1 LEHTEWLLLTQSGLS
16 HWVNDFAHI
25 ALYND
30 HLHFVERDKFHV
42 IFQRIIQ
49 YTPINIL
56 EIGMPEDNNQEKGT
70 IMKRIITV
78 TVASLLLGVSGIAAA
93 DPVTMVWTC
102 TLNDGVAAEQSQAAG
117 KKWVALVRK
126 MTGNDEITS
135 SWVTAVV
142 GETGNFRWVDTYP
155 SLEVWAAVQTAWANS
170 EEAAALDEE
179 LETNETCSN
188 SRLYR
193 SVVVD

>member
-1 LEHTEWLLLTQSGLS
+1 
-16 HWVNDFAHI
+16 
-25 ALYND
+25 
-30 HLHFVERDKFHV
+30 
-42 IFQRIIQ
+42 
-49 YTPINIL
+49 
-56 EIGMPEDNNQEKGT
+56 
-70 IMKRIITV
+70 MKRIITV
-78 TVASLLLGVSGIAAA
+78 AVASMLLGMSGLAAA

-102 TLNDGVAAEQSQAAG
+102 TLNDGVTAEQSQAAG

-142 GETGNFRWVDTYP
+142 GEVGHFMWVDTYP

-170 EEAAALDEE
+170 EEGAALEEE
-179 LETNETCSN
+179 LEANETCSK

>member
-1 LEHTEWLLLTQSGLS
+1 
-16 HWVNDFAHI
+16 
-25 ALYND
+25 
-30 HLHFVERDKFHV
+30 
-42 IFQRIIQ
+42 
-49 YTPINIL
+49 
-56 EIGMPEDNNQEKGT
+56 
-70 IMKRIITV
+70 MKRIITV

-102 TLNDGVAAEQSQAAG
+102 TLNDGVTAEQSQATG
-117 KKWVALVRK
+117 KKWVALVRE

-142 GETGNFRWVDTYP
+142 GEVGHFMWVDTYP

-170 EEAAALDEE
+170 EEATALEEE
-179 LETNETCSN
+179 LEANEICSK

-193 SVVVD
+193 STVVD

>member
-1 LEHTEWLLLTQSGLS
+1 L
-16 HWVNDFAHI
+16 
-25 ALYND
+25 
-30 HLHFVERDKFHV
+30 
-42 IFQRIIQ
+42 
-49 YTPINIL
+49 IL
-56 EIGMPEDNNQEKGT
+56 ENNNQEKGT

-102 TLNDGVAAEQSQAAG
+102 TLNDGVTAEQSQAVG
-117 KKWVALVRK
+117 KKWVTLVRK
-126 MTGNDEITS
+126 KTGNDEITS

-142 GETGNFRWVDTYP
+142 GEMGHFMWVDTYP

-170 EEAAALDEE
+170 EEAAAIEEE
-179 LETNETCSN
+179 LEANETCSK

>member
-1 LEHTEWLLLTQSGLS
+1 
-16 HWVNDFAHI
+16 
-25 ALYND
+25 
-30 HLHFVERDKFHV
+30 
-42 IFQRIIQ
+42 
-49 YTPINIL
+49 
-56 EIGMPEDNNQEKGT
+56 MPEDNNREKGKT
-70 IMKRIITV
+70 MIRILRV

-102 TLNDGVAAEQSQAAG
+102 TLNEGVSAEQSQAAG

-126 MTGNDEITS
+126 MVGNDEITS

-142 GETGNFRWVDTYP
+142 GETGQFMWVDTYP

-170 EEAAALDEE
+170 EEAAALEE
-179 LETNETCSN
+179 VFEANETCPKN
-188 SRLYR
+188 RLYR

>member
-1 LEHTEWLLLTQSGLS
+1 
-16 HWVNDFAHI
+16 
-25 ALYND
+25 
-30 HLHFVERDKFHV
+30 
-42 IFQRIIQ
+42 
-49 YTPINIL
+49 
-56 EIGMPEDNNQEKGT
+56 MPEDNNHEKGT
-70 IMKRIITV
+70 IMKRIMTV

-102 TLNDGVAAEQSQAAG
+102 TLNDGVTAEQSQATG
-117 KKWVALVRK
+117 KKWVALVRE

-142 GETGNFRWVDTYP
+142 GEVGPFMWVDTYP
-155 SLEVWAAVQTAWANS
+155 SLEVWAAVQSGWANS
-170 EEAAALDEE
+170 EEAAALEEE
-179 LETNETCSN
+179 LEANETCSK

>member
-1 LEHTEWLLLTQSGLS
+1 
-16 HWVNDFAHI
+16 
-25 ALYND
+25 
-30 HLHFVERDKFHV
+30 
-42 IFQRIIQ
+42 
-49 YTPINIL
+49 
-56 EIGMPEDNNQEKGT
+56 MPEDNNQEKGT
-70 IMKRIITV
+70 IMKRIMTV

-102 TLNDGVAAEQSQAAG
+102 TLNDGVTAEQSQAAG
-117 KKWVALVRK
+117 KKWVALVRE

-142 GETGNFRWVDTYP
+142 GEVGHFMWVDTYP

-170 EEAAALDEE
+170 EEAAALEEE
-179 LETNETCSN
+179 LEANETCSK

>member
-1 LEHTEWLLLTQSGLS
+1 
-16 HWVNDFAHI
+16 
-25 ALYND
+25 
-30 HLHFVERDKFHV
+30 
-42 IFQRIIQ
+42 
-49 YTPINIL
+49 
-56 EIGMPEDNNQEKGT
+56 
-70 IMKRIITV
+70 MKRIITV
-78 TVASLLLGVSGIAAA
+78 TVASLLLGMSGIAAA

-102 TLNDGVAAEQSQAAG
+102 TLNDGVTAEQSQEAG

-142 GETGNFRWVDTYP
+142 GETGYFMWVDTYP

-179 LETNETCSN
+179 LEANETCSKN
-188 SRLYR
+188 RLYR

>member
-1 LEHTEWLLLTQSGLS
+1 M
-16 HWVNDFAHI
+16 
-25 ALYND
+25 
-30 HLHFVERDKFHV
+30 
-42 IFQRIIQ
+42 
-49 YTPINIL
+49 PIV
-56 EIGMPEDNNQEKGT
+56 NNQEKGT

-102 TLNDGVAAEQSQAAG
+102 TLNDGVTAEQSQAAG
-117 KKWVALVRK
+117 KKWVAIVRK

-142 GETGNFRWVDTYP
+142 GETGYFMWVDTYP
-155 SLEVWAAVQTAWANS
+155 SLEVWAAVQAADS
-170 EEAAALDEE
+170 EELAALDEE
-179 LETNETCSN
+179 LTANETCSK